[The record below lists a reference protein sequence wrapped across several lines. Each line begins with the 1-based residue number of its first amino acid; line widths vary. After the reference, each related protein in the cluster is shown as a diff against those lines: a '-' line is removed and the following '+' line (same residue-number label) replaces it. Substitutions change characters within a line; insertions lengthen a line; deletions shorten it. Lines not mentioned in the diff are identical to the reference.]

1 MAENIYSQIY
11 SNEKP
16 KQTPLEEKREK
27 VEKGLIRYYQNYPFS
42 DNPEVEEL
50 AFLEDVKDYID

>member
-27 VEKGLIRYYQNYPFS
+27 VEKGLIGYY
-42 DNPEVEEL
+42 
-50 AFLEDVKDYID
+50 